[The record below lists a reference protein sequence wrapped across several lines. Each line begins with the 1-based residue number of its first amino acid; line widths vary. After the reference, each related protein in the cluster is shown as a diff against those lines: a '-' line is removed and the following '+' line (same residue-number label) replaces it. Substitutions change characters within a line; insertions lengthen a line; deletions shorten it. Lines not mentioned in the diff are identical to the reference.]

1 MGPVKSVKVQYK
13 DYYALYYIS
22 NKKRETETDTEAEI

>member
-1 MGPVKSVKVQYK
+1 MGPVKSVKVHYK

-22 NKKRETETDTEAEI
+22 NKKWETETDTEI